1 MPVAPAEGHLVLE
14 LYPFHESI
22 SKTSAERTYGKKY
35 TYRPILIESL
45 AGIGDLKTRW

>member
-22 SKTSAERTYGKKY
+22 SKTSAEEPWKKY

-45 AGIGDLKTRW
+45 AESEI